1 MQFPVNLA
9 PTRHGK
15 RQAFRRNSH
24 MLYYFCNEMLA
35 KFMLQVRQIMAWNTT
50 DCALFSEALFRR
62 PCWPYLNEKS
72 VKDKQICH

>member
-15 RQAFRRNSH
+15 LQAFRRNRTH

-35 KFMLQVRQIMAWNTT
+35 KFMLEIPQTV
-50 DCALFSEALFRR
+50 
-62 PCWPYLNEKS
+62 PCLAKRYFDVFVDL
-72 VKDKQICH
+72 I